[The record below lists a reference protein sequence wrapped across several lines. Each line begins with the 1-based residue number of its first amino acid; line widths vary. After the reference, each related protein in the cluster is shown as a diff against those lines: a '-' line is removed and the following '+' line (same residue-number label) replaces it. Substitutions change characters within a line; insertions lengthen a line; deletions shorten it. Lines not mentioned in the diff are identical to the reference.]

1 MPQRNDQF
9 TFRVSPE
16 EKANLEAEAA
26 SLDRPVS
33 WLIRHKVFPPT
44 ELRSHSTSGP
54 ATSNTDAVRTTGTFT
69 VSEPWTDP
77 QPPDTTG
84 APVPKQPAPSAP
96 SQKNAAQ
103 TAQAARDQILGG
115 VTRKKK

>member
-44 ELRSHSTSGP
+44 ELRS
-54 ATSNTDAVRTTGTFT
+54 AVRTTGTFT